1 MKRAMGIDY
10 GRARIGLALSDELR
24 MLAHPLETVPNDRN
38 AVARVAKLTKEREVD
53 AIVIG
58 MPRMMAGQ
66 PGSEA
71 GEVREFILNL
81 ERQVSCPIV
90 EWDERL
96 TTVAAERALQSA
108 GKKTKDTRGYVDQVA
123 AQLILQG
130 YLDREQMNLAPEEP
144 NE

>member
-10 GRARIGLALSDELR
+10 GRARIGLAVSDELR
-24 MLAHPLETVPNDRN
+24 FLAHPLETVPNDKK
-38 AVARVAKLTKEREVD
+38 ALDRVVSLANEREVD
-53 AIVIG
+53 VIVIG
-58 MPRMMAGQ
+58 LPRMMAGQ

-71 GEVREFILNL
+71 GEVLEFIAAL
-81 ERQVSCPIV
+81 RPKVSCPIV

-108 GKKTKDTRGYVDQVA
+108 GKKTRETRGYIDQVA

-130 YLDREQMNLAPEEP
+130 YLDREQMKQPLIPP

>member
-24 MLAHPLETVPNDRN
+24 MLAHPLETLTNDKR
-38 AVARVAKLTKEREVD
+38 AIARVADLVKDRNVD
-53 AIVIG
+53 AVVIG

-71 GEVREFILNL
+71 DEVKEFVARLGRRI
-81 ERQVSCPIV
+81 SCPIV
-90 EWDERL
+90 QWDERL
-96 TTVAAERALQSA
+96 TTVAAHRALQDA
-108 GKKTKDTRGYVDQVA
+108 GKKTKEIRGYVDQVA
-123 AQLILQG
+123 AQLILQTF
-130 YLDREQMNLAPEEP
+130 LDREQLCREQIEP

>member
-24 MLAHPLETVPNDRN
+24 LLAHPLETVPNDKK
-38 AVARVAKLTKEREVD
+38 ALARVATLAKEREVD
-53 AIVIG
+53 GIVIG

-71 GEVREFILNL
+71 GEVSKFISSLK
-81 ERQVSCPIV
+81 RQVSCPIV

-108 GKKTKDTRGYVDQVA
+108 GKKTKDTRGYIDQVA

-130 YLDREQMNLAPEEP
+130 YLDREQMSRETDEP

>member
-24 MLAHPLETVPNDRN
+24 LLAHPLETVPNDKKALPRV
-38 AVARVAKLTKEREVD
+38 VALVAERTVD

-71 GEVREFILNL
+71 GEVREFISKLRR
-81 ERQVSCPIV
+81 EVACPIV

-96 TTVAAERALQSA
+96 TTVAAERTLQSA
-108 GKKTKDTRGYVDQVA
+108 GKKTKDTRGIIDQVA

-130 YLDREQMNLAPEEP
+130 YLDREQMSQALPEP